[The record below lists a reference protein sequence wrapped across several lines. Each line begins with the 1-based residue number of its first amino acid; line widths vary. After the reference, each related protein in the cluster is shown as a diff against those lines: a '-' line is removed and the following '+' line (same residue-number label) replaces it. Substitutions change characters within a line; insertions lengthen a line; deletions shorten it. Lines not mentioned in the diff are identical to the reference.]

1 IMQTLKGVRHLM
13 TSATMK
19 QAVSEFNMPVP
30 WGEIRGKVW
39 GPDHG
44 RPILCLHGWAD
55 NCGTF
60 NTLIPLLPKEWK
72 YVAVDMAGHGLSSH
86 RPPGVFYSFPAYV
99 ADIRRVI
106 GALQW
111 KRFSIIGHSMGGNVA
126 GMFSALY
133 PEMVESVVLL
143 DSYGFLPTDAKE
155 LHTVIR
161 QGLEGMLEFEKKKD
175 EKKEKVYTY
184 ENALM
189 RLLAANPSLSEQS
202 AHILLERGLAQ
213 VEGGVVFTRDFR
225 INLKNVVRD
234 TLPSLHYFT
243 IITGLL
249 HNLSNSPD
257 RAEEGFEKMFSEPQQ
272 KTLTST
278 LLQGYKDQSG
288 MVVNVP
294 GDHHVHLNTP
304 ETVAQIV
311 TDFLQ
316 EEAPSHSTSEVL
328 HLAHLNTCGAAHG
341 NVILLNLPII

>member
-1 IMQTLKGVRHLM
+1 MQTLKGVRHLM

-60 NTLIPLLPKEWK
+60 NTLIPLLPKEWTC
-72 YVAVDMAGHGLSSH
+72 VAVDMAGHGLSSH

-126 GMFSALY
+126 GIFSALY

-161 QGLEGMLEFEKKKD
+161 QGFEGMLEFEKKKD
-175 EKKEKVYTY
+175 EEKEKVYTY

-202 AHILLERGLAQ
+202 AHILLERGLSQ

-225 INLKNVVRD
+225 INLKNVVRV
-234 TLPSLHYFT
+234 SLEQSLELQSR
-243 IITGLL
+243 IQARVLVVL
-249 HNLSNSPD
+249 
-257 RAEEGFEKMFSEPQQ
+257 AEEGFEKMFSEPQQ
-272 KTLTST
+272 KTFTST
-278 LLQGYKDQSG
+278 LLQGYKDRSG

-304 ETVAQIV
+304 ETVAQLV

-316 EEAPSHSTSEVL
+316 KEAPSHSTAED
-328 HLAHLNTCGAAHG
+328 TQAAK
-341 NVILLNLPII
+341 L